1 MTWKNRVI
9 WSEGMFLR
17 PQHFQQLDRYT
28 LDLVENRAR
37 AARPDAWGFATLK
50 LDQAALRM
58 GKLALERAQG
68 VFADGTPFSIP
79 AQDPPP
85 EPLDVPENLK
95 NSTIY
100 LGLPVMKPGRD
111 EYDLPGG
118 NERLTRFRSSVVET
132 RDAMTGSDVSAEIE
146 VGEANTRILTEG
158 DDRSEYTCIPMAR
171 IVERRADGTVVADGR
186 FIPTVYN
193 CLDEPVLH
201 GLGDEVL
208 GLLKHRAEALAA
220 RVSDSGRGGVA
231 EIADFLLLII
241 VNRSIPLLAHL
252 CQRNGLHPED
262 LYRTLVALSG
272 ELAAFS
278 SPDKMAH
285 GYPAYRHA
293 ALNETFEPVLID
305 LRNALSM
312 VIEQNAVSIPLV
324 EKKYGIRVGRIPDR
338 GLIGS
343 ALFVLAARA
352 AVPADQLRSEFPRQ
366 VKIGSV
372 EVIRDLVNK
381 QVRGIGTQPLPVA
394 PREIPYHAG
403 FNYFEF
409 DRKSE
414 YWEGLK
420 SSGGIAIHVSGEY
433 PELELELWAIRGS

>member
-1 MTWKNRVI
+1 MSWKNRVI

-28 LDLVENRAR
+28 LDLVEGRVR
-37 AARPDAWGFATLK
+37 AARPDAWGFGVLK
-50 LDQAALRM
+50 LDQAALKM

-68 VFADGTPFSIP
+68 IFPDGTPFSIP
-79 AQDPPP
+79 AQDSAPQ
-85 EPLDVPENLK
+85 PLDVPENLK
-95 NSTIY
+95 NSTVF
-100 LGLPVMKPGRD
+100 LGLPVTKPGRN

-118 NERLTRFRSSVVET
+118 SERLTRFRTQVVET
-132 RDAMTGSDVSAEIE
+132 RDAMTGSDVTADIE

-158 DDRSEYTCIPMAR
+158 DDRSEYSCIPMAR
-171 IVERRADGTVVADGR
+171 IVERRADGTVVTDSK

-262 LYRTLVALSG
+262 FYRLLVALAG

-278 SPDKMAH
+278 SPDKMAR

-293 ALNETFEPVLID
+293 ALSESFDPVLLD

-312 VIEQNAVSIPLV
+312 VIEQNAIAIPLV
-324 EKKYGIRVGRIPDR
+324 EKKYGVRVGRIPDR

-352 AVPADQLRSEFPRQ
+352 AVPSDQLRSEFPRQ

-381 QVRGIGTQPLPVA
+381 QVRGIGTEPLPVA

-403 FNYFEF
+403 FNYFELE
-409 DRKSE
+409 RKSD
-414 YWEGLK
+414 YWTGLK
-420 SSGGIAIHVSGEY
+420 NSGGIAIHVSGEY
-433 PELELELWAIRGS
+433 PDLELELWAIRGS